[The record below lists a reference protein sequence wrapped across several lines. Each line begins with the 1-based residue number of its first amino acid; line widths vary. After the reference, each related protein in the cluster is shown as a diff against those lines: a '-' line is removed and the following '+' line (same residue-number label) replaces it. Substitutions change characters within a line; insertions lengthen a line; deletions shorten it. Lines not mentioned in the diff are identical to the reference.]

1 MAETR
6 NAPTTPPAA
15 GWPVGAAGIAAAA
28 GVLHLAFVGRYGYFR
43 DEFYYLA
50 CGRRLDWGYV
60 DHPPFVALVARFAHG
75 LFGDSFLAIRILP
88 ILAGSLTILLTG
100 LLARELGGGRY
111 AQTLAAL
118 CAAVAPHYLFVFH
131 ILSMNA
137 FEVLLWTAAA
147 LIAARLLNGGD
158 PRLWLLFGA
167 LCGVGLENK
176 HSMAFFGIG
185 VFVGLLLGRRW
196 EALRNPW
203 LWLGGLLAGLLF
215 LPNLLWEVRH
225 GWPTLEFARNA
236 QAVKIVALTPLQF
249 LGQQVMLLH
258 PFTAPVWIAG
268 LGFLLLA
275 PAGRRW
281 RPLGWAYLVVLGI
294 FLAQTAKAYYLTPY
308 ATILFA
314 AGAVAAGRLAERRG

>member
-1 MAETR
+1 SIWPRSAPSGARRDHLAPAEVESGRCQSLHEAKLSHYAPAQPGAPAHVECWNERGEGTMAETR

-28 GVLHLAFVGRYGYFR
+28 GVLRRAFVGRYGYFR

-137 FEVLLWTAAA
+137 FEVLLWTAPA

-185 VFVGLLLGRRW
+185 V
-196 EALRNPW
+196 
-203 LWLGGLLAGLLF
+203 
-215 LPNLLWEVRH
+215 
-225 GWPTLEFARNA
+225 
-236 QAVKIVALTPLQF
+236 
-249 LGQQVMLLH
+249 
-258 PFTAPVWIAG
+258 
-268 LGFLLLA
+268 
-275 PAGRRW
+275 
-281 RPLGWAYLVVLGI
+281 
-294 FLAQTAKAYYLTPY
+294 
-308 ATILFA
+308 
-314 AGAVAAGRLAERRG
+314 